1 MAGRFTRALIGLA
14 FTVMSVSSAGAACTA
29 LQTTAQVPTDLALCK
44 RLDPVVRAPAALP
57 LNEYEA
63 ALDQYFSNFCHRD
76 EAAGWVHDKFVRD
89 TGPYVASLINGAWVG
104 GDRGTHAPVMIWY
117 SPEFHAWLKEARP
130 TVEAARPAEEPPVP
144 DGAMIVKEMY
154 PAPAALCA
162 KEEPLMLKPTSG
174 AAFMVRDTEA
184 SHDGWYWGWYGWS
197 DDRTANIDWPPR
209 PSNGLPYQGFGQY
222 CLNCH
227 ASAENNSTFSSL
239 SNIAGEPGQP
249 IAFLSQ
255 DFALDLGAETHHEA
269 VTAIAPA
276 VDDPKPAPKELNP
289 DVAALFDYVFAEL
302 PKDVAALQM
311 PSASYDVVWV
321 KEHAKTT
328 EKSQYLT
335 SDQCVGCHD
344 AGGTGLQFD
353 MTKPAPLD
361 PVHNPDGSKLIN
373 ISPYGTWRTSPMGL
387 AGRDPIFFSQL
398 ASETQT
404 FHPGVSDEVQ
414 SICLGCHGIQGQRQF
429 QLDGHLKGEGCPNF
443 ERSMADAVPYPPNNP
458 SAQHADF
465 GALARDGISCTA
477 CHHAVFKDADVKA
490 ASSSPANSCVAERQD
505 QLNPKDL
512 AEGFARTFTGSYFV
526 GAADE
531 LKGPFE
537 DPKQVPMRNALGI
550 TPGHD
555 DTFLKSDLCGSC
567 HTVHLPV
574 LDDGKILGYTFEQT
588 TYPEWAF
595 SDYRTGVTANGDL
608 PGGAGPKAAS
618 CQDCHMKSHDDTGQ
632 PLVSKIAGIQ
642 EHSNFPEVENGL
654 GPDAIDLER
663 RKNFALHTLVGLNVF
678 LIEMADQFPDFL
690 GIAVQDP
697 MLVSKGIDNIVTT
710 RDKMMENAK
719 NLSASIAVTKVSEA
733 DGRLSATVR
742 IDSKTGHKFPSG
754 VGFRRAFVEFKALD
768 AEGEALWTSGGTNA
782 AGVIVDAAGEPVTGE
797 LWWQPDC
804 SARIAPLERRHQP
817 HYQTITSQS
826 EAQIYQ
832 ELVSTPP
839 LAGAGTG
846 AGGGEAAN
854 ACGHDAAPAGQ
865 LTTSFLSICSHVKD
879 NRILP
884 SGYLGFEERVKIANA
899 LGSKGTALAEDTGSV
914 AVGDDPDYQAGG
926 GDTVGYEIDLA
937 SLPRPVA
944 SVEATLYYQAIPPF
958 YLQDRF
964 CTAKGT
970 DRDRLAY
977 LTSQLKLDDTPAAD
991 WKLKMVTSGPVP
1003 VGR

>member
-1 MAGRFTRALIGLA
+1 MSGSFTRWLVAIA
-14 FTVMSVSSAGAACTA
+14 FAAMAATSADAACVA
-29 LQTTAQVPTDLALCK
+29 LQKTPQLPDDLALCK
-44 RLDPVVRAPAALP
+44 RLDPVVRKPAALP
-57 LNEYEA
+57 LNEYEE
-63 ALDQYFSNFCHRD
+63 ALNQYFSHFCHRD
-76 EAAGWVHDKFVRD
+76 PAAGWVRDKFVRD
-89 TGPYVASLINGAWVG
+89 TGPYVASLVNGAWMG
-104 GDRGTHAPVMIWY
+104 SDRGTHAPVVIWY
-117 SPEFHAWLKEARP
+117 SPEMLDWLKTARP
-130 TVEAARPAEEPPVP
+130 SDEAARPAEEPPVP

-162 KEEPLMLKPTSG
+162 KEDPAMLKPTSG
-174 AAFMVRDTEA
+174 AAFMVRDAKA

-197 DDRTANIDWPPR
+197 DDPKANIDWPPR

-227 ASAENNSTFSSL
+227 ASAQANSTFSSL
-239 SNIAGEPGQP
+239 TNIEGEPGRP

-255 DFALDLGAETHHEA
+255 DFALDLGAEPHHEA
-269 VTAIAPA
+269 LTDVAPA

-289 DVAALFDYVFAEL
+289 DVAALFDYVFAQL
-302 PKDVAALQM
+302 PKDVGSLQM
-311 PSASYDVVWV
+311 PSASYDTVWV
-321 KEHAKTT
+321 KEHAETT

-344 AGGTGLQFD
+344 AGSTGLQFD
-353 MTKPAPLD
+353 MTRPAPLD
-361 PVHNPDGSKLIN
+361 KVHNPDGSKLIN
-373 ISPYGTWRTSPMGL
+373 MSPYGTWRNSPMGL

-404 FHPGVSDEVQ
+404 FHPDVSPEVQ

-429 QLDGHLKGEGCPNF
+429 QLDGASKGGGCPNF

-458 SAQHADF
+458 GAEHADF

-477 CHHAVFKDADVKA
+477 CHHAIFKDADIALAKD
-490 ASSSPANSCVAERQD
+490 SEANRCIVARQD

-526 GAADE
+526 GAADR

-537 DPKQVPMRNALGI
+537 DPRQVPMKNALGI
-550 TPGHD
+550 QPEHD
-555 DTFLKSDLCGSC
+555 ETFLKSDLCGSC

-574 LDDGKILGYTFEQT
+574 LDRGKTLGYTFEQT

-595 SDYRTGVTANGDL
+595 SDYRTGLTANGSL
-608 PGGAGPKAAS
+608 PEGEGPKAQS
-618 CQDCHMKSHDDTGQ
+618 CQDCHMKSHDETGQ
-632 PLVSKIAGIQ
+632 PLVSKIASIQ
-642 EHSNFPEVENGL
+642 EHSNFPAAENAL

-663 RKNFALHTLVGLNVF
+663 RVGFALHTLVGLNVF

-697 MLVSKGIDNIVTT
+697 MLVSKGVDNIVTT
-710 RDKMMENAK
+710 RDKMLENAET
-719 NLSASIAVTKVSEA
+719 LSASIAVTKVSQA
-733 DGRLSATVR
+733 DGRLAATVK
-742 IDSKTGHKFPSG
+742 IASDVGHKFPSG
-754 VGFRRAFVEFKALD
+754 VGFRRAFVEFRALD
-768 AEGEALWTSGGTNA
+768 AAGKPLWTSGGTNA
-782 AGVIVDAAGEPVTGE
+782 AGVIVDGKGEPLPGE
-797 LWWQPDC
+797 LWWEPNC
-804 SARIAPLERRHQP
+804 SARVAPLERRHQP
-817 HYQTITSQS
+817 HYQTITSES

-832 ELVSTPP
+832 ELVSTPAP
-839 LAGAGTG
+839 S
-846 AGGGEAAN
+846 GEAM
-854 ACGHDAAPAGQ
+854 CGHDAAPAGQ

-884 SGYLGFEERVKIANA
+884 SGYLPFEERVKIANA

-914 AVGDDPDYQAGG
+914 AVGDDPDYVTGG
-926 GDTVGYEIDLA
+926 GDTLDYEIDLA
-937 SLPRPVA
+937 SLDGQVA

-977 LTSQLKLDDTPAAD
+977 LTSQLDLDDTAAAG
-991 WKLKMVTSGPVP
+991 WKLKMVSSGPVA
-1003 VGR
+1003 VGD